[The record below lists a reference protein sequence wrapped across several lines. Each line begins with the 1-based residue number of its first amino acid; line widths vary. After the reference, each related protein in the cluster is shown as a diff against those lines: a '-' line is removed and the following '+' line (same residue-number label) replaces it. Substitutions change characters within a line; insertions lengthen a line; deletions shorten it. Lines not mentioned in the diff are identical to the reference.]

1 MNSPKPLS
9 TVLLEAVVVGA
20 VLVGLVKLS
29 ETLILPYLPNISGH
43 KEKIEFFLVVGAL
56 FHLFGEY
63 MGVNQWYSVKYC
75 QLLRWSNIATY

>member
-1 MNSPKPLS
+1 MNTPKPFG

-29 ETLILPYLPNISGH
+29 ETFLMPYLPNISGH

-56 FHLFGEY
+56 FHLIGEY
-63 MGVNQWYSVKYC
+63 TGANQWYCTEYC
-75 QLLRWSNIATY
+75 QVLKY